1 MACADIV
8 IAVRLEVAPADP
20 QKIQSLFSVL
30 GRSVDVV
37 VLESELRGL
46 KNADIVVTVPLEKYN
61 GFEYDK
67 AAAIIREGTQ
77 AAEQKKAVLSRFSA
91 SDAEWNAYLAAKEAR
106 IRTEVPTPQFVEVQG
121 TNPRAA
127 RQIERFLNRL
137 VGHPID
143 NGELNQLL
151 IRLTGIGK
159 YASADFRF
167 VTRDGQSGL
176 VVTVHEYSYAPPIL
190 QLGFAIDGTESDD
203 VTYTQLA
210 RITFMDVWGYRS
222 EWRTSLQFGNEYG
235 IETELYRPFTA
246 TSKWFFA
253 PRGEATDTSF
263 KVFHRS
269 TPQAIYRFF
278 RDDAGI
284 DVGYGFSRFTEIR
297 VGYEV
302 GYFNPDLRIGAQ
314 LFPSNNGR
322 FGDARLRFVTD
333 HRDDFIAPRR
343 GYSAEASFRWYDTN
357 PGARDA
363 FPVMEAQAEYFVP
376 ITKPGSIFVV
386 AQGGTTFGSNNIGVP
401 QFFLGGPSRLSA
413 YGSNEL
419 FGNQYYYFRA
429 GYLHDVLT
437 LPPFVGKDVYVIGSY
452 EFGKMY
458 NAPNASKF
466 PNDAAIGFLA
476 ETAIGPLF
484 IGGSVGDTGHA
495 KWFFELGHVF

>member
-1 MACADIV
+1 MGADIV
-8 IAVRLEVAPADP
+8 IAVHLEVAPANP
-20 QKIQSLFSVL
+20 KEIESLFSVL

-46 KNADIVVTVPLEKYN
+46 QKANIIVTVPLQKYN
-61 GFEYDK
+61 GFQYDK
-67 AAAIIREGTQ
+67 APAIIQEGVQ
-77 AAEQKKAVLSRFSA
+77 AAEAEKAVLSRFSV
-91 SDAEWNAYLAAKEAR
+91 SDAEWNAYVAAKDAR

-121 TNPRAA
+121 TSPRAA
-127 RQIERFLNRL
+127 QQIERFLNRL

-151 IRLTGIGK
+151 TRLTGIGK
-159 YASADFRF
+159 YASADFHF

-176 VVTVHEYSYAPPIL
+176 VVTVHEYNYAPPIL

-210 RITFMDVWGYRS
+210 RLTFMDVWGYRS

-269 TPQAIYRFF
+269 TPQAIYRLF

-297 VGYEV
+297 AGYEV
-302 GYFNPDLRIGAQ
+302 GYFNPDLRIGTQ

-322 FGDARLRFVTD
+322 FGDTRLRFLTD

-343 GYSAEASFRWYDTN
+343 GYSVQATFRWYDTN

-401 QFFLGGPSRLSA
+401 QFFLGGPTRLSA

-437 LPPFVGKDVYVIGSY
+437 LPPFVGKDVYVIGAY

-466 PNDAAIGFLA
+466 PNDAALGFLA
-476 ETAIGPLF
+476 ETSIGPLF